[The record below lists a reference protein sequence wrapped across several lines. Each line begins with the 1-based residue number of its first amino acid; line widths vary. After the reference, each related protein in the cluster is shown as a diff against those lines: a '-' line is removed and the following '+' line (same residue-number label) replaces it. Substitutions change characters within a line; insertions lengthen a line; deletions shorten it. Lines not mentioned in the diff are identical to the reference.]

1 VVAAWGAY
9 SDGKV
14 ANRDVREALEPAAAG
29 ALPVVAAWG
38 AYSDGKVANRDV
50 REALESLQPQVRCLW
65 WQRGEH
71 TAMAKL
77 RIVTLGRHWS
87 LQPQVRCLWWQRGI
101 QRWQSCES

>member
-29 ALPVVAAWG
+29 ALPVVAAWHTAMAKLRIVTLG
-38 AYSDGKVANRDV
+38 RHWRACSRRCAACGGSVAYSDGKVANRDV

-65 WQRGEH
+65 WQRG
-71 TAMAKL
+71 
-77 RIVTLGRHWS
+77 
-87 LQPQVRCLWWQRGI
+87 I